1 MDYRLKAETGKF
13 KLSGKEISLELKR
26 GDISWAY
33 FPIAYNILL
42 TIALAIITSTNH
54 SVLVKITT
62 IIIISLLLFY
72 LCFFGPTFRNK
83 IIGLFLK
90 SKNYIEKS

>member
-1 MDYRLKAETGKF
+1 M
-13 KLSGKEISLELKR
+13 
-26 GDISWAY
+26 
-33 FPIAYNILL
+33 
-42 TIALAIITSTNH
+42 LAIITSTSH
-54 SVLVKITT
+54 SVLVKIIA

-72 LCFFGPTFRNK
+72 LCFFGPTFRKK